1 MDYLPVFIL
10 LLAGAGIGAAA
21 IVASYLIGPK
31 RPHRMKDQPFECGVP
46 PLGTTQQRIS
56 VRFFLVAILFLIFD
70 VEGVFFYPW
79 ALVFRKF
86 MPYGLFIIVEM
97 AIFVGVLLIG
107 YYYVLR
113 KRALEWD

>member
-1 MDYLPVFIL
+1 
-10 LLAGAGIGAAA
+10 
-21 IVASYLIGPK
+21 
-31 RPHRMKDQPFECGVP
+31 
-46 PLGTTQQRIS
+46 
-56 VRFFLVAILFLIFD
+56 
-70 VEGVFFYPW
+70 
-79 ALVFRKF
+79 